1 MNYKSLFKAM
11 TLALMLT
18 ACGNQHKTETV
29 VNDFLAE
36 NMKQTDYK
44 IEFSNIDSTALVSDS
59 AIIRMRKASLV
70 NNIYKQPLKY
80 IDAKSND
87 KYIYTQARIYIGNDT
102 ISQTF
107 YLDMQMTGVVAFKK
121 NG

>member
-11 TLALMLT
+11 ALAFTLT

-44 IEFSNIDSTALVSDS
+44 IEFSDIDSTALVSDS
-59 AIIRMRKASLV
+59 AIIRMRMTALG
-70 NNIYKQPLKY
+70 NNMYRQPLRYK
-80 IDAKSND
+80 DAIRND
-87 KYIYTQARIYIGNDT
+87 KYIFTQARIYIGNDT